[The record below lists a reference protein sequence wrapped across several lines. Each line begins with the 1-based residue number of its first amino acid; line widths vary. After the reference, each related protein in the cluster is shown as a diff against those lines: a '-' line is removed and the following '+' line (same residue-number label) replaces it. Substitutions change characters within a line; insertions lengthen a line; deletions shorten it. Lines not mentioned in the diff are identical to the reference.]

1 MHKRALAFAT
11 AFALLGVSSL
21 AMYAKELRTEISGG
35 EKVAILIM
43 AKSAKRAVPLKDED
57 LAVREVPIAYVD
69 DRFVRASDRA
79 KVLGL
84 KLERPLDP
92 QQLLE
97 WQDLSLAGLGQR
109 HFGDLIQPGSR
120 ALTLN
125 IPAQYMSVE
134 LIRPGDY
141 VDLIGVLEEA
151 RGGST
156 ESVVLLQKVL
166 VLAVGAETTPTRETK
181 STGRES
187 QLLTVSVSLQD
198 SQTIALA
205 IAKGPVI
212 AILRSPSDPS
222 VSMKV
227 PIVKRV
233 TAHEPTQAAV
243 VTKAP
248 EIPTKLEKAKN

>member
-21 AMYAKELRTEISGG
+21 AMYAKQLRTEISGG
-35 EKVAILIM
+35 EKVAILMM
-43 AKSAKRAVPLKDED
+43 AKSGKRSTALKDDD

-69 DRFVRASDRA
+69 DRFIRASDRA

-92 QQLLE
+92 QQILE
-97 WQDLSLAGLGQR
+97 WQDLALAGLGER
-109 HFGDLIQPGSR
+109 HLGGLIQPGSR

-125 IPAQYMSVE
+125 IPSQHMSVE

-141 VDLIGVLEEA
+141 VDLIGVLDEQ
-151 RGGST
+151 RGVT

-166 VLAVGAETTPTRETK
+166 VLAVGAETSPTRETK

-205 IAKGPVI
+205 LAKGPVI
-212 AILRSPSDPS
+212 AILRSASDPS
-222 VSMKV
+222 VATKV
-227 PIVKRV
+227 PVLKHV
-233 TAHEPTQAAV
+233 TAHDPVTVAAIAKPDV
-243 VTKAP
+243 PQK
-248 EIPTKLEKAKN
+248 IEKKQ

>member
-21 AMYAKELRTEISGG
+21 AMYAKQLRTEISGG

-43 AKSAKRAVPLKDED
+43 AKSAKRSVPLKDED
-57 LAVREVPIAYVD
+57 LSVREVPIAYVD

-92 QQLLE
+92 QQILE
-97 WQDLSLAGLGQR
+97 WQDLALAGLGER
-109 HFGDLIQPGSR
+109 HLGGLIQPGSR

-125 IPAQYMSVE
+125 IPSQHMSVE

-141 VDLIGVLEEA
+141 VDLIGVLDEQ
-151 RGGST
+151 RGMT

-166 VLAVGAETTPTRETK
+166 VLAVGAETSPTRETK
-181 STGRES
+181 STNRES

-205 IAKGPVI
+205 LAKGPVI

-222 VSMKV
+222 VSTKV
-227 PIVKRV
+227 PNLRHV
-233 TAHEPTQAAV
+233 TAHEPAPVAQ
-243 VTKAP
+243 VTKP
-248 EIPTKLEKAKN
+248 DVPQKLEKRQQ

>member
-1 MHKRALAFAT
+1 MHKRALMFAS

-21 AMYAKELRTEISGG
+21 AMYAKQLKTEISGG
-35 EKVAILIM
+35 EKVSILIM
-43 AKSAKRAVPLKDED
+43 AKGTKRATPLKDED

-92 QQLLE
+92 QQILE
-97 WQDLSLAGLGQR
+97 WQDLALSGLGER
-109 HFGDLIQPGSR
+109 HLGGLIQPGSR

-125 IPAQYMSVE
+125 IPSQHMSVE

-141 VDLIGVLEEA
+141 VDLIGVLDEQ
-151 RGGST
+151 RGMT

-166 VLAVGAETTPTRETK
+166 VLAVGAETSPTRESTK
-181 STGRES
+181 TSGREA

-205 IAKGPVI
+205 LAKGPVI

-222 VSMKV
+222 VSSKV
-227 PIVKRV
+227 PALRHV
-233 TAHEPTQAAV
+233 TAHDPAPVAAIA
-243 VTKAP
+243 KAP
-248 EIPTKLEKAKN
+248 EVPQKLEKRQ